1 MNDLKARTLASFR
14 FEEVR
19 PTPYT
24 VWYDRAAK
32 EKLDEYHG
40 DSGWQDRIHDHIV
53 RICLDWRPRT
63 FVAADRF
70 LDVHGSLWKTGD
82 PVHLVEPVLKQ
93 PDLSGFAIPSY
104 VPSLRRGRGHLPS
117 GTEWP
122 QIPGKYSL
130 SLAEAVQMLEHVGGS
145 AFTEV
150 DFGYGVLES
159 AWMIRGYEEFLA
171 DLAAEPVF
179 ARRLLDML
187 VERHLELL
195 DVILELPCDA
205 VMLTDDFGD
214 QNGVTIGPERW
225 RAFVKPW
232 LRTLYDRIHAAG
244 RMAFHHTDGNVI
256 DIVPDLIECGLDVL
270 QSVQSEAMPVYE
282 LKRRYGAD
290 LRLWGGLGTQ
300 SVLTFGTPDAVRQ
313 EVRRLKRELGR
324 GGGYVFS
331 TSKPLTG
338 DMPVENLVA
347 LVEESVADDA

>member
-1 MNDLKARTLASFR
+1 MGLRERTLAALR

-32 EKLDEYHG
+32 EKLDRHYG
-40 DSGWQDRIHDHIV
+40 SSAWQERIRDHIV
-53 RICLDWRPRT
+53 RVCIDWRPRT
-63 FVAADRF
+63 FVSRDRY
-70 LDVHGSLWKTGD
+70 LDVHGSLWEVGD
-82 PVHLVEPVLKQ
+82 PVHLVEPALKNA
-93 PDLSGFAIPSY
+93 DLSGFAIPSY
-104 VPSLRRGRGHLPS
+104 VPHLRSSRARPAGDS
-117 GTEWP
+117 AWP
-122 QIPGKYSL
+122 QIPAKYTL
-130 SLAEAVQMLEHVGGS
+130 PMDETEQLLARMEGT

-150 DFGYGVLES
+150 DFGYGILES
-159 AWMIRGYEEFLA
+159 AWMIRGYESFLM
-171 DLAAEPVF
+171 DLAAEPAF

-195 DVILELPCDA
+195 DVVLGLPCDA

-244 RMAFHHTDGNVI
+244 KMVFHHSDGNVAS
-256 DIVPDLIECGLDVL
+256 IVPDLIECGLDVL

-282 LKRRYGAD
+282 LKRRYGSD
-290 LRLWGGLGTQ
+290 LGFWGGLGTQ
-300 SVLTFGTPDAVRQ
+300 DLLPFGTADAVRQ
-313 EVRRLKRELGR
+313 EVRRLKSELGR

-338 DMPVENLVA
+338 DVPIGNLVA
-347 LVEESVADDA
+347 LVEESVAEDA